1 MVLQGWDGLVKPEL
15 FGIVGADRTR
25 ACDTDVLAG
34 RIAETV
40 FGIRD
45 FSKMRDLVGRVRC
58 RTPKL
63 VLLPGQASYRPDADY
78 SAIGCSQ
85 ETRSHLFYELL

>member
-15 FGIVGADRTR
+15 FGIVGTDGTR

-40 FGIRD
+40 FGVRD
-45 FSKMRDLVGRVRC
+45 FSKLSDLVG
-58 RTPKL
+58 
-63 VLLPGQASYRPDADY
+63 
-78 SAIGCSQ
+78 
-85 ETRSHLFYELL
+85 